1 MWVWTIFDLPVMT
14 RAERKRASRFRHDLL
29 ELGFEMVQFSVYLKY
44 AGSRELAEAL
54 ARQVGDCVP
63 DVGKV
68 QVLFFTDKQYGMS
81 HVYRGGGGRG
91 KPTAKPK
98 QLQLF

>member
-1 MWVWTIFDLPVMT
+1 MWVWTIFDLPVVT
-14 RAERKRASRFRHDLL
+14 KTERKRASRFRHDLL
-29 ELGFEMVQFSVYLKY
+29 ELGFEMVQFSVYLKH

-63 DVGKV
+63 RVGKV

-81 HVYRGGGGRG
+81 HVYHGGGGRI
-91 KPTAKPK
+91 KPQKKPR
-98 QLQLF
+98 QLRLF